1 MNELQHLQL
10 VFPEKPLAELR
21 QTLMLH
27 NMSVEEAVEAIL
39 NKEEKVSQWHRA
51 VNASPSQRS
60 TRTQTLPSGQQQQS
74 HGSSSGERPNSHTI
88 AVLPPISTKPTVA
101 NIPPAGKCDSMRN
114 SQLSTKPTLVD
125 IPPEKSKDNTIIR
138 FRDSKTTNK
147 PTIEGQ
153 RRRSLLQSRQLAAV
167 EQEENELEK
176 ALKNSMNPSDRGL
189 DFVSDEELSRIMN
202 DPDFLA
208 SLDDRV
214 QSQPRNEK
222 QEGGASH
229 LISPTLPSLKQVA
242 TGFVR
247 ARSKLGIATGQEEEL
262 LQKLE
267 QINRENEEESLRRN
281 IRLQA
286 KNRMMEAVKEHL
298 ESVSKIGLF
307 RLSKRNSEMNQW
319 SISLLSSISTQHMPF
334 TLLIF
339 FVVCSLIHRHTM
351 NTQFACTCTIPV
363 SFYSNTLPDR
373 TKCG

>member
-51 VNASPSQRS
+51 VNASPSQMS
-60 TRTQTLPSGQQQQS
+60 TRTQNFPSGQRQQS
-74 HGSSSGERPNSHTI
+74 HGSSSGEHPYSHTI

-125 IPPEKSKDNTIIR
+125 IPPEKSKDSI
-138 FRDSKTTNK
+138 TTNK

-176 ALKNSMNPSDRGL
+176 AFKNSMHPSDRGL

-208 SLDDRV
+208 SLDDRM

-319 SISLLSSISTQHMPF
+319 SISLLSSISTQHIPF
-334 TLLIF
+334 PLLIF
-339 FVVCSLIHRHTM
+339 FVVYSLIHLHAM